1 MSQADAE
8 KRVADTYTTYKENID
23 DATLK
28 AKEAADTARKDVK
41 RLPAKADSDAW
52 GEFLSARRRRRRLKR
67 THKKSGDVSPL

>member
-52 GEFLSARRRRRRLKR
+52 ESF
-67 THKKSGDVSPL
+67 